1 MQKES
6 IDIPVTIHPR
16 AFAAFGDELVTSD
29 DVVLAE
35 LVKNA
40 YDAFAFKVDISLVIN
55 GSEQSI
61 EISDDGLG
69 MSVETIKTVFAT
81 VATPYKEKNPV
92 ITRIINGKKKS
103 RCVSGNK
110 GVGRFSVAKIGK
122 LVSIYTKTSEMKS
135 SVFVSI
141 DWDRLRNANSLD
153 KCTIKLDD
161 KPEEDPL
168 IGKKSGTIIR
178 IKELREFWS
187 KDKFLSLKDE
197 LSRLLNPFHIIN
209 DFSIHLIQKDNGD
222 STEDDL
228 KIELNPFINNPVY
241 SISGTV
247 DANGKVSWKYINN
260 SIEKNREN
268 EGRISWD
275 ISAYEP
281 EIRGGEFDSIIRKDE
296 LDSLNPKAELDDYKC
311 GPFSFEIRAWDL
323 DADSIRNVSE
333 TFNIKR
339 SDIRKTISKFKGLS
353 VYRDN
358 ILVLPKSKAT
368 KDWLGLDARRI
379 SEIGKR
385 ISTSQIIGMVNISS
399 TDNPGLRDTTDRESL
414 TDTFEYKQFT
424 LTLRGIINVL
434 QNERNN
440 DRIGSQEPRPLGQL
454 IDPQASEKLVSDIED
469 AIKNNRS
476 GSDIVGIVKS
486 YHSENKRKMEI
497 LTSRLTY
504 YAQTASLGSVALVVM
519 HEFLTGMNSVKRFL
533 NKVKEYISS
542 FDTRTNEYFKDA
554 ENGHKRL
561 AELVSC
567 FAPLCMKDLRK
578 RKFQCDL
585 YNSIKKAEN
594 LIKAKKISQDVE
606 FDIDIPENI
615 SIAIS
620 EGELQTIFINLFDN
634 ACYWIKESDN
644 SEKKIL
650 VSLEKADS
658 ERVLVVVSDTGN
670 GILPENAEKIFLPGV
685 TSKVNGLGMG
695 LVIVTEILSY
705 CQCKIGLRIPS
716 DTTGATFIFDLPI
729 AKKDA

>member
-29 DVVLAE
+29 NVVLAE

-135 SVFVSI
+135 SIFVSI

-197 LSRLLNPFHIIN
+197 LSRLLNPFHKIN
-209 DFSIHLIQKDNGD
+209 DFSIHLIQKYNGN
-222 STEDDL
+222 SIEDDL
-228 KIELNPFINNPVY
+228 EIELNPFINNPVY
-241 SISGTV
+241 SILGTV
-247 DANGKVSWKYINN
+247 DTNGNVSWKYMNN
-260 SIEKNREN
+260 SVEKKREQ
-268 EGRISWD
+268 EGFLSWD
-275 ISAYEP
+275 VSNYELI
-281 EIRGGEFDSIIRKDE
+281 IRGGEFDSLISD
-296 LDSLNPKAELDDYKC
+296 NELDDYKC

-323 DADSIRNVSE
+323 DSDSIRNVSE

-339 SDIRKTISKFKGLS
+339 SDIRRTISKFKGLS

-424 LTLRGIINVL
+424 LTLRGIIDVL

-454 IDPQASEKLVSDIED
+454 IDIQASEKLVSDIED
-469 AIKNNRS
+469 AVKNNRS

-486 YHSENKRKMEI
+486 YHSDNKKKMEI

-533 NKVKEYISS
+533 NKVKKYISS
-542 FDTRTNEYFKDA
+542 FDTRTNEYFEDA

-561 AELVSC
+561 VELVGC

-578 RKFQCDL
+578 KKFQCDL
-585 YNSIKKAEN
+585 YNSVKKAEN
-594 LIKAKKISQDVE
+594 LIKAKKISQNVE

-634 ACYWIKESDN
+634 ACYWIQKSNNPD
-644 SEKKIL
+644 KKIL

-670 GILPENAEKIFLPGV
+670 GILPENAEKVFLPGV
-685 TSKVNGLGMG
+685 TSKVGGLGMG
-695 LVIVTEILSY
+695 LVIVTEILSS

-716 DTTGATFIFDLPI
+716 DTMGATFIFDLPV

>member
-1 MQKES
+1 MKNES

-29 DVVLAE
+29 NVVLAE

-40 YDAFAFKVDISLVIN
+40 YDAYAFKVDISLIIN
-55 GSEQSI
+55 GSEQSL
-61 EISDDGLG
+61 EICDDGLG
-69 MSVETIKTVFAT
+69 MSIETIKKVFAT
-81 VATPYKEKNPV
+81 VATPYKENSPV
-92 ITRIINGKKKS
+92 VTRIINGKMKQ

-122 LVSIYTKTSEMKS
+122 LISIYTKTSEMQS
-135 SVFVSI
+135 SVLVSI
-141 DWDRLRNANSLD
+141 DWDRLRKANSLD
-153 KCTIKLDD
+153 KCTIKLND

-197 LSRLLNPFHIIN
+197 LSRLLNPFHTIN
-209 DFSIHLIQKDNGD
+209 DFSIHLIQKDNGN
-222 STEDDL
+222 STDDDL

-241 SISGTV
+241 SISGNV
-247 DANGKVSWKYINN
+247 DTKGKVSWKYINN
-260 SIEKNREN
+260 SITKKRVQKGILPWDKSHYEFLNR
-268 EGRISWD
+268 GD
-275 ISAYEP
+275 
-281 EIRGGEFDSIIRKDE
+281 EF
-296 LDSLNPKAELDDYKC
+296 DDYKC
-311 GPFSFEIRAWDL
+311 GPFSFEIRTWDL
-323 DADSIRNVSE
+323 DSDSIRNVSE
-333 TFNIKR
+333 SFNIKR

-358 ILVLPKSKAT
+358 ILVLPKSNAT

-385 ISTSQIIGMVNISS
+385 ISTTQIIGMVNISS

-414 TDTFEYKQFT
+414 TDTSEYKQFS
-424 LTLRGIINVL
+424 LILLGIIEVL
-434 QNERNN
+434 QNERYN
-440 DRIGSQEPRPLGQL
+440 DRIGYQKPQPLGQL
-454 IDPQASEKLVSDIED
+454 IDAQASEKLVSDVED
-469 AIKNNRS
+469 AVKKNRS

-486 YHSENKRKMEI
+486 YHSENKKKIEI

-533 NKVKEYISS
+533 NKVKNHIST
-542 FDTRTNEYFKDA
+542 FDTRTNEYYGDA

-561 AELVSC
+561 TELVNC

-578 RKFQCDL
+578 KFFQCDL
-585 YNSIKKAEN
+585 RNSIKKAEN
-594 LIKAKKISQDVE
+594 LIKAKKISQDIE
-606 FDIDIPENI
+606 FDIGIPESI
-615 SIAIS
+615 SIAMS

-634 ACYWIKESDN
+634 ACYWIKESNN
-644 SEKKIL
+644 SEKKVL
-650 VSLEKADS
+650 VSLEKMDS

-670 GILPENAEKIFLPGV
+670 GILPENAKKIFLPGV

-695 LVIVTEILSY
+695 LVIVTELLS
-705 CQCKIGLRIPS
+705 CRQCKIGLRIPS
-716 DTTGATFIFDLPI
+716 DTMGATFIFDLPI